1 MPYAKGA
8 PPLSFSA
15 GVYQSADEALETLLQ
30 QADLR
35 LYQAKQQGRARTCIQ
50 LDGQPATQPIA

>member
-50 LDGQPATQPIA
+50 LDGQPIA